1 MKQFVEICSNLKEAV
16 YNLCGINVTKPVD
29 MTVGAYLLNDTHKH
43 TERVYV
49 NTTATLSGTLQTII
63 TGTNV
68 SFNFA
73 SIVAINWASPSSYA
87 VEFGNGYTDLGGNPT
102 FNFVNEPDGRYTLK
116 VYRLFR
122 FTDNDKY
129 FLIAEIEI
137 DKVGSLL
144 TVAST
149 NPVTI
154 NRSITYTSS
163 EGLQSYCNG
172 IPVGSI
178 LPISPKLDP
187 ENEWLGQTDA
197 NNSSLNNHTETL
209 CDVVTATFGGTL
221 NGTIAG
227 TVYTLNA
234 GAVTLAND
242 TLINYFVDWG
252 NGITDIGL
260 IFTYDFVNQ
269 PSSKYEP
276 KLYGITTSGQIIF
289 ISAIEINWN
298 GTTLSNITTFPV
310 SISRTYQRVI
320 GKAFQNYIGSV
331 PNGLPYTSLGTYT
344 PTGTLTP
351 NCPEFRNDFLGVAD
365 ATNGT
370 NGAPIVTSLENSSA
384 NRITGA
390 QALGTTIITNPA
402 FIGSREVIVYNQYNT
417 TVQFQYTTTVNGVLH
432 TVNIPRGGTFEKT
445 LKRDDYTNEGT
456 YTSGRIVFGFAAG
469 TIGTATSPN
478 ELNINWT
485 T

>member
-73 SIVAINWASPSSYA
+73 SIVAINWTSPSSYA

-102 FNFVNEPDGRYTLK
+102 FNFVNETDGRYTLK

-122 FTDNDKY
+122 FADNDKY

-149 NPVTI
+149 NPVAI

-178 LPISPKLDP
+178 LPINPKLQP
-187 ENEWLGQTDA
+187 KNEWLGQTDA
-197 NNSSLNNHTETL
+197 NNSSASSSVPLVTPSYSTVRFALAINTIPAPSIQVVPVNTREISIQNMTNSDITVITSQGQQTVLARNNIVLSNPNSLDMNHAIFSGN
-209 CDVVTATFGGTL
+209 VTL
-221 NGTIAG
+221 N
-227 TVYTLNA
+227 YLNSV
-234 GAVTLAND
+234 G
-242 TLINYFVDWG
+242 G
-252 NGITDIGL
+252 NI
-260 IFTYDFVNQ
+260 
-269 PSSKYEP
+269 
-276 KLYGITTSGQIIF
+276 
-289 ISAIEINWN
+289 
-298 GTTLSNITTFPV
+298 
-310 SISRTYQRVI
+310 
-320 GKAFQNYIGSV
+320 
-331 PNGLPYTSLGTYT
+331 
-344 PTGTLTP
+344 
-351 NCPEFRNDFLGVAD
+351 
-365 ATNGT
+365 
-370 NGAPIVTSLENSSA
+370 
-384 NRITGA
+384 
-390 QALGTTIITNPA
+390 
-402 FIGSREVIVYNQYNT
+402 
-417 TVQFQYTTTVNGVLH
+417 NGVQ
-432 TVNIPRGGTFEKT
+432 PR
-445 LKRDDYTNEGT
+445 
-456 YTSGRIVFGFAAG
+456 VA
-469 TIGTATSPN
+469 
-478 ELNINWT
+478 INFKSY
-485 T
+485 